1 MPVTR
6 DPLDRSVLRYPF
18 GSDVDCARVNG
29 RMKSEDVVKRQL
41 GLVAA
46 GTLASAF
53 LGTTLHAATE
63 QGSGDIRLHL
73 EACIKWTERNGSF
86 GFTNACGEPVAL
98 LFIQLDGQQRFDRVV
113 KPDERFDTGEPE
125 KTINATDWL
134 FTACPAE
141 YAPNPPIT
149 AENQIRILK
158 GQYECARK

>member
-1 MPVTR
+1 MDECNR
-6 DPLDRSVLRYPF
+6 
-18 GSDVDCARVNG
+18 
-29 RMKSEDVVKRQL
+29 EDAVKRQL

-46 GTLASAF
+46 GMLASAF

-63 QGSGDIRLHL
+63 QGSGDTRLHL
-73 EACIKWTERNGSF
+73 EACLKWTERDGSF
-86 GFTNACGEPVAL
+86 GFANACGEPVAL
-98 LFIQLDGQQRFDRVV
+98 LFIQLNGRQRFDRVV

-158 GQYECARK
+158 GQYECVRK